1 MSRKIGNTLKDSALF
16 LKHAIKNPLQVGY
29 LLPSSPW
36 LIEEIAASAELSGQK
51 RIIELGPGTGGTTK
65 GLLAAMDKDAEMVT
79 IEINPKFIAHI
90 KKTID
95 DERLS
100 INDRGAQYLGDILAQ
115 RNWPNV
121 DVIVSGIP
129 FTTLPKGMDQ
139 DIMAAI
145 HKTLKPGGVFVAYQL
160 RDHVSALADQY
171 FGQPSQKKVT
181 YKNFPPM
188 RIYLWC
194 KAINGE

>member
-1 MSRKIGNTLKDSALF
+1 MSRKIGNSLKDSALF
-16 LKHAIKNPLQVGY
+16 LKHAIQHPLQVGY

-36 LIEEIAASAELSGQK
+36 LIHEIAATAELSGQK

-65 GLLAAMDKDAEMVT
+65 GLLAAMDDDAKLISV
-79 IEINPKFIAHI
+79 EINPKFIAHL

-95 DERLS
+95 DKRLTIDAS
-100 INDRGAQYLGDILAQ
+100 GAQNLGAIIAK
-115 RNWPNV
+115 RNWSNV

-139 DIMAAI
+139 EIMSAI
-145 HKTLKPGGVFVAYQL
+145 FTTLKPGGVFLAYQL
-160 RDHVSALADQY
+160 RDHVSGLAEHL
-171 FGQPSQKKVT
+171 FGQPNKKKIT

-188 RIYLWC
+188 KIYTWR
-194 KAINGE
+194 KASQAQ

>member
-1 MSRKIGNTLKDSALF
+1 MSSKIGNSLKDSALY
-16 LKHAIKNPLQVGY
+16 LQHAIKHPLQVGY

-36 LIEEIAASAELSGQK
+36 LIEEIAAAAELTGKK

-65 GLLAAMDKDAEMVT
+65 GLLAAMDDDAELITV
-79 IEINPKFIAHI
+79 EINPKFIAHI

-95 DERLS
+95 DQRLS
-100 INDRGAQYLGDILAQ
+100 IDASGAQNLSDIISK
-115 RNWPNV
+115 RNWTHV

-145 HKTLKPGGVFVAYQL
+145 HATLKPGGVFLAYQL
-160 RDHVSALADQY
+160 RDHVSGLAEPK
-171 FGQPSQKKVT
+171 FGQPSKKKVT

-188 RIYLWC
+188 KIFTWR
-194 KAINGE
+194 KAINGQ